1 LPRPGQRATYRP
13 GEFEY
18 DLASLWFCTGSLG
31 ERTLAE
37 AENLAR
43 EGNVRQQIRD
53 LHRLRGEWQL
63 SMGHWDEAKNAF
75 EENIQM
81 MREIN
86 LSAAN
91 SEARLALA
99 QAKMGRTQ
107 VAREEAERLCELEN
121 PPNLALAELYVAL
134 GDLEKV
140 RRHVLP
146 AHKKA
151 WADGEPYAYWWFL
164 QRCRKVLQAL
174 GEPEPQLPKFDP
186 ANFPPLPYEA
196 KVLEYIE
203 KKALRK

>member
-18 DLASLWFCTGSLG
+18 ELASLRFYTGTLD
-31 ERTLAE
+31 EATLAE
-37 AENLAR
+37 AEDVAKK
-43 EGNVRQQIRD
+43 GNNRLQIRN
-53 LHRLRGEWQL
+53 LHWLRGEWQHSL
-63 SMGHWDEAKNAF
+63 GHWDEAANSF
-75 EENIQM
+75 EEEIRM
-81 MREIN
+81 IWEIN

-107 VAREEAERLCELEN
+107 VAREEAERLSELEN
-121 PPNLALAELYVAL
+121 PPNLDLAELFLAL
-134 GDLEKV
+134 GDLEKA
-140 RRHVLP
+140 RRYILP
-146 AHKKA
+146 AYKRA
-151 WADGEPYAYWWFL
+151 WADGEPYSLWCLL

-203 KKALRK
+203 RLRK